1 MALLANQGIQ
11 ECLLLDILLMR
22 ISLFLIP
29 RLTLLFL
36 IILNSALQA
45 QTVAEWMK
53 QGDELDAKQQTKE
66 ALAAY
71 QEAERLGSPSAAL
84 LHRMAKQFG
93 LSMNDQ
99 PSEAGKKAA
108 GEKALA
114 YARRSVAADAK
125 DADAHVALAICYG
138 RLLRFQE
145 TRQQIAWSRLIKDS
159 AEQGLRLDP
168 NHELGCYVLGS
179 WHYELAGLNPLKR
192 GLARVIY
199 GAMPPASYAEA
210 ESYFKRAIALNP
222 TRMASYV
229 DLGMTY
235 AELDNNTAAR
245 QMLAKGLALPDR
257 DRDDPQVRARGQ
269 RALSEL

>member
-1 MALLANQGIQ
+1 MKTLPRPPATTTILICLLA
-11 ECLLLDILLMR
+11 LVVSSPAKDA
-22 ISLFLIP
+22 P
-29 RLTLLFL
+29 D
-36 IILNSALQA
+36 
-45 QTVAEWMK
+45 WMK
-53 QGDELDAKQQTKE
+53 QGDELDAKQQTME

-71 QEAERLGSPSAAL
+71 QEAEKLGAPNAAL

-114 YARRSVAADAK
+114 YARRSVAADPK

-145 TRQQIAWSRLIKDS
+145 TKVQIAWSRLIRES

-168 NHELGCYVLGS
+168 KHELGCYVLGS
-179 WHYELAGLNPLKR
+179 WHYGLAGLNPLKR
-192 GLARVIY
+192 ALARVVY
-199 GAMPPASYAEA
+199 GAMPSASYAEA
-210 ESYFKRAIALNP
+210 EAYFKRAIALNP
-222 TRMASYV
+222 ARMASYV

-235 AELDNNTAAR
+235 AELNNETAAR

-269 RALSEL
+269 QALAGL